1 MSKRAREK
9 PLGYEPYP
17 DLARSQMHGLV
28 YALNGAKSR
37 ISRADGSAKS
47 RTIRWGLENH
57 KELRRLVQTW
67 MDSGPDLIEMFK
79 KEPELALLIRYGK
92 TRFYPMH
99 DGRGHLDWIPEI
111 NSTEQSSYNKQA
123 LQDFMILIT
132 NPLWRLLGGPCV
144 RCGDYYLK
152 RLSAKR
158 FIVHEI
164 AVQRRLQSLPSDEDA
179 SKSMRTRFVVPR
191 MS

>member
-1 MSKRAREK
+1 
-9 PLGYEPYP
+9 
-17 DLARSQMHGLV
+17 
-28 YALNGAKSR
+28 
-37 ISRADGSAKS
+37 
-47 RTIRWGLENH
+47 
-57 KELRRLVQTW
+57 